1 VVKRLVPKSVLDRVR
16 FLEKGDLEQVMD
28 LKKVP
33 VSLGGKSGWE
43 VVDHPDV
50 ALERYSTLGGEKVMG
65 QDEDD
70 VGKPH
75 QGEDTNQA
83 SIDQGAPESSL
94 DTESIMR
101 TLSRR
106 QPSLSVIAPTPVAE
120 RSEEEDVSDSDE
132 EESDSDLQVDRMRG
146 FELHLSPDRARHT
159 SFSSSS
165 SSTKVAEPGLLAG
178 STSIHRFSS
187 TSSNSLKTPESPKIP
202 TRVARRP
209 RLSFDAA
216 SERSYSASLQEHHS
230 RRLSETRV
238 AAEKIRAKEMLLREL
253 QAGRRG
259 NESDDADED
268 ETRTDRKPARFTIGP
283 SSRSKSVDGS
293 AWQAARKEA
302 LAKKTGLAISAYDRM
317 KNPMFGYPTMVI
329 PAVATPVMTTGPVP
343 VSSSSTTRHS
353 QQAVMYASH
362 REQKIVP
369 LHGRQRKRD
378 LVKTLFLL
386 GILRIVGLRD
396 WFVTLASE
404 LGRLFWAL
412 LFLRRWW
419 SSMNVPDSHNRGRFG
434 MYAKGRR
441 DVPLTPTSGLAREVE
456 LKTQASTVRRGDAMV
471 SQDDWIWLFL
481 SLLVVRDGWG
491 KMFANAWDSTRRG
504 LRTAVGRKR

>member
-1 VVKRLVPKSVLDRVR
+1 
-16 FLEKGDLEQVMD
+16 LEQVMD

-33 VSLGGKSGWE
+33 GSLGGQSGWE

-50 ALERYSTLGGEKVMG
+50 ALERYSTLGGGKTREVEG
-65 QDEDD
+65 EDD
-70 VGKPH
+70 VGQLH
-75 QGEDTNQA
+75 EGVVLNEA
-83 SIDQGAPESSL
+83 SIDQGAPKSSL
-94 DTESIMR
+94 DTESIMP

-120 RSEEEDVSDSDE
+120 RSEEEDVSDSE

-165 SSTKVAEPGLLAG
+165 SSTKVAEPGMLVG
-178 STSIHRFSS
+178 SGSIHRFSS

-268 ETRTDRKPARFTIGP
+268 EGRTDRKQARFTIGP
-283 SSRSKSVDGS
+283 SSRSKSVDES
-293 AWQAARKEA
+293 ALQAARKEA
-302 LAKKTGLAISAYDRM
+302 SAKKTGLAISAYDRM

-329 PAVATPVMTTGPVP
+329 PATATPVMTTSPGP
-343 VSSSSTTRHS
+343 VSSSGTTRHS
-353 QQAVMYASH
+353 QQSVMYATH

-404 LGRLFWAL
+404 LGRLFWGL

-419 SSMNVPDSHNRGRFG
+419 SSMNVPDNHNRGRFG

-456 LKTQASTVRRGDAMV
+456 MTRRASTVRRGGAMV

-504 LRTAVGRKR
+504 LRTAIGRKR